1 MTAPSSGILELCG
14 AQQIKELTKKLSAD
28 ASVYWPGSE
37 EFENATKRWSALQ
50 APRVN
55 VVVVPTSEQDVS
67 ETVKFANRIQVP
79 FLAYNGAHG
88 AMTTLGRMQ
97 GGIEISLKQLSGVVI
112 SKDGRTATIGGGTMS
127 KKVTDDLWAAGKQ
140 TVTGA
145 CECVSYM
152 GPGLGGGH
160 GWLQGRYGLIADQ
173 FQSMNVVLANGS
185 LKTIRPTSDLWWA
198 MKGAGHNFGIVT
210 SVTAKIY
217 DTKHRDWAIETL
229 IFTGDK
235 VEAVYR
241 AANNHLLAKGGQ
253 AVDIINWSYWLNNP
267 DLDKTRPIIVFY
279 IIQEGVKAVDRLY
292 TKPFRDIGPVSVE
305 PSSGTYTDLATWTG
319 IALESPPCQSE
330 GFANPRF
337 PIYLESYNITAQKK
351 AYDVFARAT
360 HENANFSNS
369 LFMFEGFSK
378 QGVRAFRDQS
388 SAFAYRGDNL
398 LAAPLITYKPAD
410 AELDRSARALGERLR
425 SILQQGTGR
434 KEMHVYVN
442 YAYGDETK
450 QQWYGTDQYRQS
462 KLSALKRAFDPNNR
476 FGFYASVV

>member
-1 MTAPSSGILELCG
+1 MRFCRLHAIAAVIPLAMVAPSSGILELSG
-14 AQQIKELTKKLSAD
+14 EQQIKELTKRLSAN

-37 EFENATKRWSALQ
+37 EFENATERWSVLQ
-50 APRVN
+50 APKVN
-55 VVVVPTSEQDVS
+55 VVVVPASERDVS
-67 ETVKFANRIQVP
+67 ETVKFANRIRVP

-88 AMTTLGRMQ
+88 AITTLGRMQ
-97 GGIEISLKQLSGVVI
+97 GGIEIWLRQLSGVTI
-112 SKDGRTATIGGGTMS
+112 SRDGRTATIGGGTMS
-127 KKVTDDLWAAGKQ
+127 KRVVDDLWAAGKQ

-185 LKTIRPTSDLWWA
+185 LETIRPTSELWWA

-210 SVTAKIY
+210 SVTAKVY

-235 VEAVYR
+235 VEAIYR
-241 AANNHLLAKGGQ
+241 AANDHLLKNGNQ

-267 DLDKTRPIIVFY
+267 ELDNKKPIIVFY
-279 IIQEGVKAVDRLY
+279 IIQEGVKAVDGRY

-305 PSSGTYTDLATWTG
+305 PSSGTYTDLAAWTG
-319 IALESPPCQSE
+319 IALESPPCQDG

-337 PIYLESYNITAQKK
+337 PIYLERYNTTAQKE
-351 AYDVFARAT
+351 AYDAFARTT

-369 LFMFEGFSK
+369 LFMFEGFSRR
-378 QGVRAFRDQS
+378 GVRSVHDKS
-388 SAFAYRGDNL
+388 SVFAYRGDNHML
-398 LAAPLITYKPAD
+398 
-410 AELDRSARALGERLR
+410 
-425 SILQQGTGR
+425 
-434 KEMHVYVN
+434 
-442 YAYGDETK
+442 
-450 QQWYGTDQYRQS
+450 
-462 KLSALKRAFDPNNR
+462 
-476 FGFYASVV
+476 